1 VPDGRRRARSPWLFF
16 PVTRR
21 TGSGGVKPAPP
32 LDGSVEVAGLPG
44 ACRRNFFFS
53 RFFFL

>member
-1 VPDGRRRARSPWLFF
+1 VAASN
-16 PVTRR
+16 
-21 TGSGGVKPAPP
+21 P